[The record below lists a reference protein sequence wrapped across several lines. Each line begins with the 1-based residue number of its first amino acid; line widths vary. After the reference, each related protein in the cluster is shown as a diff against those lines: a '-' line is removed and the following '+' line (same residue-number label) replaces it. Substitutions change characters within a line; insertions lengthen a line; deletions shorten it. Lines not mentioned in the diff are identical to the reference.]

1 MSRGEDRISNL
12 PNEILES
19 IVCLMPLK
27 DAIRTSTLS
36 KRWIHLWQFNLV
48 SSTSLQFGEDFSCN
62 QSPKQFV
69 ATLDRYLQL
78 HGNRNLDKFGILFP
92 PFENFFPNGGVSIC
106 PRERARINR
115 GVKWMEN
122 WVSTVLAKGVKEL
135 DIDLSQRV
143 LNSYREIYMDDRI
156 PFVITNSVFN
166 CNSLTHLSLSRCN
179 FSEPLELTN
188 LAGLDSL
195 SLDHVNLTDEMLTNI
210 LEKCV
215 SLESISLKRCEF
227 LEEVKFV
234 GDKLK
239 LQKLLMVDCRGV
251 YDMEIS
257 APKLESFL
265 YHGSISFS
273 HAFGNVSK
281 VTDAYFCS
289 VGLEDNDEE
298 LFGVLSEFSHVK
310 VLTICSFS
318 FIHVI
323 LDEEYN
329 EDDFPME
336 LRNLLE
342 LQLVMDSISEVHLHC
357 MFTFFH
363 LCPSPF
369 LEKLFIQF
377 LDQQYD
383 ISDLVTVEK
392 NTPDIVFQKLKW
404 IKITNFDGSPLEL
417 KLVKFLLEKA
427 TVLESIFLVMNQCDI
442 SNNSLSLRIV
452 QGQLSILPKAS
463 KNAQIVICGPLD
475 RDCTINPTHKTF
487 YHQEKYR
494 NGTTVH
500 LDYATIG
507 VDGNYEVY

>member
-1 MSRGEDRISNL
+1 MGRGEDRISNL
-12 PNEILES
+12 PNEILQS

-36 KRWIHLWQFNLV
+36 KRWIHFWQFNLV
-48 SSTSLQFGEDFSCN
+48 SSTSLHFGEDFSCN

-69 ATLDRYLQL
+69 ANLDRYLQL
-78 HGNRNLDKFGILFP
+78 HGNRNLDKFGILFS
-92 PFENFFPNGGVSIC
+92 PFENFFP
-106 PRERARINR
+106 
-115 GVKWMEN
+115 KLEN

-135 DIDLSQRV
+135 DLDLSQGV
-143 LNSYREIYMDDRI
+143 LNSYREIYMDDRM
-156 PFVITNSVFN
+156 PFVIPDSLFY

-179 FSEPLELTN
+179 FSEPLNLTN
-188 LAGLDSL
+188 LVGLNSL
-195 SLDHVNLTDEMLTNI
+195 SLDHVNLNDEMLTNI

-215 SLESISLKRCEF
+215 SLENISLKRCEF
-227 LEEVKFV
+227 LEVVKFV

-273 HAFGNVSK
+273 HSFGNVSK

-318 FIHVI
+318 LIHVI
-323 LDEEYN
+323 VEEEYN

-342 LQLVMDSISEVHLHC
+342 LQLVMDSISEEHLHC

-377 LDQQYD
+377 PSNLDQQYD
-383 ISDLVTVEK
+383 ISDLVIAEK
-392 NTPDIVFQKLKW
+392 NTPDIVFQNLKW
-404 IKITNFDGSPLEL
+404 IKITNFDGSPLVL
-417 KLVKFLLEKA
+417 KLVKFLMEKA

-452 QGQLSILPKAS
+452 RGQLSILPKAS
-463 KNAQIVICGPLD
+463 KDAQIVICGPLD
-475 RDCTINPTHKTF
+475 RDCSINPTHNTF

-500 LDYATIG
+500 LDYATRGENIPL
-507 VDGNYEVY
+507 DQEFL